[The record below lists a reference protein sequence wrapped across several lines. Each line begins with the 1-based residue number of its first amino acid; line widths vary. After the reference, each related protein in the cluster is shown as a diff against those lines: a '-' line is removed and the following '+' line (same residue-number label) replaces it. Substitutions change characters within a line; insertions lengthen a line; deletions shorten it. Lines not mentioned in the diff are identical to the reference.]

1 MRGRDCLAKGGPVP
15 LARMRK
21 TPAIRMFP
29 FDLTGVFSVAVT
41 AGFEPAVGV
50 AYTTFRVL
58 HLRPLGHVTAE
69 KFTGKCLQNL
79 IGVKGVSAPECRRS
93 PLVSTHGENE

>member
-1 MRGRDCLAKGGPVP
+1 M
-15 LARMRK
+15 
-21 TPAIRMFP
+21 
-29 FDLTGVFSVAVT
+29 T

-69 KFTGKCLQNL
+69 KLTGKCLQNL
-79 IGVKGVSAPECRRS
+79 IGVKLVGTPECRR
-93 PLVSTHGENE
+93 PALVSTHGENE